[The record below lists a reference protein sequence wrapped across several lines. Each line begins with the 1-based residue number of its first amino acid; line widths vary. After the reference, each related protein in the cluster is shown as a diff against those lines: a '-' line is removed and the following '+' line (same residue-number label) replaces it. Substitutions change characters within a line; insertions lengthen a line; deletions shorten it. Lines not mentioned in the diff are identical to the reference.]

1 MHFDVVLKL
10 MKIKIKNM
18 VCRHCVAK
26 VAEVT
31 SGIPELNLLG
41 VELGA
46 VTVEGNPTDSVIN
59 RLDSELRKE
68 GFEVIHSRE
77 ETIVSEIKAKLVEL
91 SRSGEGIRADIPSI
105 LQDSVHMSYRNL
117 SRIFA
122 SAEGRTI
129 ENYFTALRIER
140 IKELLLDDQLPLSEI
155 AFVTGFSSVPHLS
168 TRFKQATGMTPTQ
181 FKEMGIRTPLA
192 EI

>member
-1 MHFDVVLKL
+1 
-10 MKIKIKNM
+10 M

-31 SGIPELNLLG
+31 SRLQSLNLLG
-41 VELGA
+41 VELGS
-46 VTVEGNPTDSVIN
+46 VTVEGNPSDPVID
-59 RLDSELRKE
+59 RLDDELRKE
-68 GFEVIHSRE
+68 GFEVIRSRE
-77 ETIVSEIKAKLVEL
+77 EGIVSEIKTKLMEL
-91 SRSGEGIRADIPSI
+91 SRDGEGARADISSL
-105 LQDSVHMSYRNL
+105 LQDALHMSYRNL

-122 SAEGRTI
+122 STEGRTI

-140 IKELLLDDQLPLSEI
+140 IKELLLDGQLPLSEI

-181 FKEMGIRTPLA
+181 FREIGLRTSLA
-192 EI
+192 DV